1 MITSLQRRKGR
12 AAPEDAGGDVPIDDE
27 VPEHDD
33 HVPEHDDYSDDMGDA
48 DLVLYTQGTSS
59 QGKGKGK
66 SKAKGKKKVV
76 ENTSWILT
84 DRFSGG
90 PEIPELIPSFL
101 GHVATDIWKGTEV
114 MFNI

>member
-12 AAPEDAGGDVPIDDE
+12 AAPEDAGSDVPIDDE
-27 VPEHDD
+27 VPEH
-33 HVPEHDDYSDDMGDA
+33 DDMGDA